1 MQIKA
6 SFKYICFAILFAIS
20 INTFAQNNSIILPIG
35 KSEKWVKK
43 ATHTQPGAYQ
53 LKKYLPL
60 LKGKRVG
67 VFANPTSVIGH
78 THLVDSLQHLG
89 IQITK
94 IFGPEHG
101 FRGTADAGA
110 HVESFVDQ
118 ATGIKVI
125 SLYGKKSHPSKED
138 LADVDILLFDLQDV
152 GLRFYTYILSLQNF
166 MESAIDNRK
175 PLIILDRPNPNGF
188 YVDGPVLDTA
198 YKSGVGPQP
207 IPVVYGMTIGEY
219 AKMVLGEKWLHTKY
233 AYMRQDDPLITII
246 PCKHYNHK
254 YLYQLP
260 VAPSPN
266 LKSMNAIYWYA
277 STCFFEGT
285 NLSEGR
291 GTSNPFLYVGGPDL
305 PKNLFQFEPK
315 SQNGALDP
323 KCKDQICYG
332 WDLTRQPSPSKI
344 DLSYIKNAYDLT
356 KDKSTFFLQPKDS
369 TKPENYFFN
378 KLAGNQ
384 ELRMQIIQQRPL
396 DEIYA
401 SWESSIQNF
410 KTIRKKYLLYK
421 DF

>member
-1 MQIKA
+1 MQIRA
-6 SFKYICFAILFAIS
+6 SFKYISALLLSTIS
-20 INTFAQNNSIILPIG
+20 VITFGQNNTTILPKG
-35 KSEKWVKK
+35 KSDKWIKK
-43 ATHTQPGAYQ
+43 ATHTLPGAYQ
-53 LKKYLPL
+53 LKKYLPTL
-60 LKGKRVG
+60 EGKRVG
-67 VFANPTSVIGH
+67 VFANPTSVIGQS
-78 THLVDSLQHLG
+78 HLVDSLQLLG
-89 IQITK
+89 VKITK

-110 HVESFVDQ
+110 HVESYIDK
-118 ATGIKVI
+118 ATGIKVV
-125 SLYGKKSHPSKED
+125 SLYGKKSHPSEED

-166 MESAIDNRK
+166 MESAIDNHK

-219 AKMVLGEKWLHTKY
+219 AKMLLGEKWLKTKNPY
-233 AYMRQDDPLITII
+233 SEEDKLITIV

-305 PKNLFQFEPK
+305 PKNLFQFVPK

-323 KCKDQICYG
+323 KCKDQTCYG
-332 WDLTRQPSPSKI
+332 WDLTKVASPSKV
-344 DLSYIKNAYDLT
+344 DLSFIKNAYELT
-356 KDKSTFFLQPKDS
+356 QDKSTFFLQPKDS
-369 TKPENYFFN
+369 SKPENFFFN

-384 ELRMQIIQQRPL
+384 ILRSQIMQNLPL
-396 DEIYA
+396 VDIYA
-401 SWESSIQNF
+401 SWQSEIRKF
-410 KTIRKKYLLYK
+410 KAIRKKYLLYK